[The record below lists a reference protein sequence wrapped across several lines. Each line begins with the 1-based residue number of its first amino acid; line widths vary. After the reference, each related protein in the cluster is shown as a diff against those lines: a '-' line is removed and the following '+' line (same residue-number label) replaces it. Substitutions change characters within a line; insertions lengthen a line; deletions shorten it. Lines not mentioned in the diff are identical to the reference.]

1 MARKKAPVKEAE
13 DSSDKW
19 QSLLDGMKSGGA
31 FVFPQ
36 EGKTRLRLVLPEGE
50 DMYHF
55 FREVINSYGRTKYL
69 VLAVVVSSDDLD
81 LIRPIILPKT
91 PLQDILSILAEGYE
105 LFDLEEGFGLSINR
119 TGSGLDSKYSVL
131 PSKGAYPLSEELEW
145 PPEDLDE
152 FADLFAKNAKD
163 RKTRRASG
171 EEAESGPAE
180 VAPDKKKRS
189 AEASW

>member
-1 MARKKAPVKEAE
+1 MAARKAAPKKE
-13 DSSDKW
+13 DPSVKW
-19 QSLLDGMKSGGA
+19 QSLLDGMRSGGA

-36 EGKTRLRLVLPEGE
+36 EGKTRLRLILPEGE
-50 DMYHF
+50 DLYHF
-55 FREVINSYGRTKYL
+55 YREVINSYGRTKYL
-69 VLAVVVSSDDLD
+69 IMAVVISSDEPDVV
-81 LIRPIILPKT
+81 RPVILPKT
-91 PLQDILSILAEGYE
+91 PLQDILTILAEGYE
-105 LFDLEEGFGLSINR
+105 LFDIEEGFGLSITR

-131 PSKGAYPLSEELEW
+131 PSPKAYPLSDDLEW

-163 RKTRRASG
+163 RKSKRASG

-180 VAPDKKKRS
+180 VAPERKKRS

>member
-1 MARKKAPVKEAE
+1 MARKKAAVKEE
-13 DSSDKW
+13 DSSTKW

-69 VLAVVVSSDDLD
+69 IMAVVISSDEPDVV
-81 LIRPIILPKT
+81 RPVILPKT
-91 PLQDILSILAEGYE
+91 PLQDILTILAEGYE
-105 LFDLEEGFGLSINR
+105 LFDIDGGFGLSVIR

-131 PSKGAYPLSEELEW
+131 PSPKAFPLSDELEW

-152 FADLFAKNAKD
+152 FADQFAKNAKD

-171 EEAESGPAE
+171 DEAESGPAE
-180 VAPDKKKRS
+180 VAPEPKKRS